1 MSSARKTK
9 KIMLTRET
17 SYMANRLGELLEME
31 PVEAVRFSLFLATV
45 TVAVSPE
52 SVEEIKEQMRQRD
65 ANPYGRRIN
74 E

>member
-1 MSSARKTK
+1 MSEQRKTK

-45 TVAVSPE
+45 TLAVAPE
-52 SVEEIKEQMRQRD
+52 SVKEIKEQMRQRD
-65 ANPYGRRIN
+65 ANPYGKRID

>member
-1 MSSARKTK
+1 MSEQRKTK
-9 KIMLTRET
+9 KMMLTRET

-31 PVEAVRFSLFLATV
+31 PVEAVRFSLFLAAV

-52 SVEEIKEQMRQRD
+52 SVKEIKEQMRQRD
-65 ANPYGRRIN
+65 ANPYGKRID

>member
-1 MSSARKTK
+1 MSEHRKTK

-52 SVEEIKEQMRQRD
+52 SVKEIKEQMRQRD
-65 ANPYGRRIN
+65 ANSYGRRID